1 MGEIQSSPLDLWL
14 NHPHLCTWHL
24 HASNRC
30 YRRFNFLPLVV
41 FLTVLF
47 MPLLSTILII
57 SIIVAMSRVKMTSG
71 INEVMI
77 APFTK
82 IIKTPALAYWT
93 IGLLMMFISRF
104 FWPITGCCTFRGC
117 FVTCCSTCRLT
128 STWGIECQQ
137 RHLIKYLKPIL
148 FS

>member
-1 MGEIQSSPLDLWL
+1 M
-14 NHPHLCTWHL
+14 
-24 HASNRC
+24 
-30 YRRFNFLPLVV
+30 V

-93 IGLLMMFISRF
+93 IGLLMMFISWF
-104 FWPITGCCTFRGC
+104 FWLSQAVSLLGAALLP
-117 FVTCCSTCRLT
+117 VALCRLT
-128 STWGIECQQ
+128 STWGIERQQ
-137 RHLIKYLKPIL
+137 RHLIKYIKPIL